1 MTFKGSEA
9 SQSESAT
16 SPEATREPNG
26 AAKKFRIWVVAGS
39 SIFLAVVLSVA
50 VALAIQKHNDRV
62 LDAQVAQSES
72 ELRTLGAQIAAIKD
86 RQFGT
91 MSEYIAAYARVEPLL
106 KDYDQKLQQYSEL
119 CSTAQQREQKRGLI
133 NIRRLY
139 SRYNA
144 EAWRNNSALIEL
156 VRQVNEVT
164 KKEASVIHDMASL
177 PAEEQVQLRH
187 DGIRDHSGGYGA
199 ECIETAQHRP
209 AVQTPDGARG
219 NFGSV

>member
-1 MTFKGSEA
+1 MSILQRYRKNHTLVWV
-9 SQSESAT
+9 SA
-16 SPEATREPNG
+16 A
-26 AAKKFRIWVVAGS
+26 S
-39 SIFLAVVLSVA
+39 SIVFTMVLIVA
-50 VALAIQKHNDRV
+50 IALGIQSRNDRV
-62 LDAQVAQSES
+62 LGAQVAQSES

-86 RQFGT
+86 HQFGT

-106 KDYDQKLQQYSEL
+106 RDYDQKLQQYSKL
-119 CSTAQQREQKRGLI
+119 CSTAQQRDQKRGLI

-177 PAEEQVQLRH
+177 PADEQVQFWHDEFMPLAAQEHALREQLLLV
-187 DGIRDHSGGYGA
+187 GQRVSPERA
-199 ECIETAQHRP
+199 TQ
-209 AVQTPDGARG
+209 
-219 NFGSV
+219 